1 MKKEWIAPLALL
13 FVSFIWGATFVVVQ
27 NAMSFV
33 GPFTFNGIRFL
44 FAGIILL
51 FVQIIFSQKTSK
63 QELKHSSLAGLM
75 VGFFL
80 FVGYLLQ
87 TFGLLYTTSSKA
99 GFLTGLSIVMVP
111 ILSFIFLKQKATIF
125 IVLGIAVATTGLYLL
140 TAADSF
146 QLNIGD
152 ILVLGCA
159 VAFAAHILI
168 NGFFSKKISPL
179 LLSTSQVLAVGI
191 FSSIC
196 AFLFEDWEKLFS
208 ISLWT
213 NQSFLFALFLTALFA
228 TSIAFFIQTSA
239 QKHTSPTRVAII
251 FAMEPVFAA
260 LTGVL
265 VANEQLSISAIIGCL
280 CIFLGM
286 IFVELPS
293 KTKKKRRLREVTLV
307 TSA

>member
-1 MKKEWIAPLALL
+1 MSVKKEWIAPLALL

-63 QELKHSSLAGLM
+63 QDIKHSSTAGII

-87 TFGLLYTTSSKA
+87 TFGLLYTASSKA

-168 NGFFSKKISPL
+168 NSFFSKKISPL

-208 ISLWT
+208 VSLWT

-293 KTKKKRRLREVTLV
+293 KTKKE
-307 TSA
+307 AQAA

>member
-1 MKKEWIAPLALL
+1 
-13 FVSFIWGATFVVVQ
+13 
-27 NAMSFV
+27 MSFV
-33 GPFTFNGIRFL
+33 GPFTFNGLRFL

-51 FVQIIFSQKTSK
+51 FVQMIFSQKTSK
-63 QELKHSSLAGLM
+63 QDIKQSSFAGLI

-80 FVGYLLQ
+80 CVGYLLQ

-125 IVLGIAVATTGLYLL
+125 VVLGITVATAGLYLL

-159 VAFAAHILI
+159 IAFAAHILI

-208 ISLWT
+208 VSLWT
-213 NQSFLFALFLTALFA
+213 NHSFY
-228 TSIAFFIQTSA
+228 
-239 QKHTSPTRVAII
+239 SPY
-251 FAMEPVFAA
+251 F
-260 LTGVL
+260 
-265 VANEQLSISAIIGCL
+265 
-280 CIFLGM
+280 
-286 IFVELPS
+286 
-293 KTKKKRRLREVTLV
+293 
-307 TSA
+307 

>member
-1 MKKEWIAPLALL
+1 MSVKREWIAPLALL

-51 FVQIIFSQKTSK
+51 FVQMIFSQKTSK

-125 IVLGIAVATTGLYLL
+125 IVIGIAVATAGLYLL
-140 TAADSF
+140 TAGDSF

-179 LLSTSQVLAVGI
+179 LLSTSQVLAVGM

-196 AFLFEDWEKLFS
+196 AFLFEDWEKVFS
-208 ISLWT
+208 VSLWT
-213 NQSFLFALFLTALFA
+213 NQSFLFALFLTSLFA

-265 VANEQLSISAIIGCL
+265 VANEQLSVSAIVGCL
-280 CIFLGM
+280 CIFLEM
-286 IFVELPS
+286 IFVELNY
-293 KTKKKRRLREVTLV
+293 KKKKE
-307 TSA
+307 AQAA

>member
-1 MKKEWIAPLALL
+1 MKKEWLAPLALL

-33 GPFTFNGIRFL
+33 GPFTFNGLRFL

-51 FVQIIFSQKTSK
+51 FVQMIFSQKTSK
-63 QELKHSSLAGLM
+63 QHIKQSSFAGLI

-80 FVGYLLQ
+80 CVGYLLQ

-125 IVLGIAVATTGLYLL
+125 VVLGITVATAGLYLL

-159 VAFAAHILI
+159 IAFAAHILI
-168 NGFFSKKISPL
+168 NGFYSKKISPL
-179 LLSTSQVLAVGI
+179 LLSTSQVLTVGI

-196 AFLFEDWEKLFS
+196 AFLFEDWENLFS

-213 NQSFLFALFLTALFA
+213 NHSFLFALFLTSLFA

-265 VANEQLSISAIIGCL
+265 VANEQLSMSAIFGCL

-293 KTKKKRRLREVTLV
+293 KTKKE
-307 TSA
+307 AQAA

>member
-1 MKKEWIAPLALL
+1 MIVKKEWIAPLALL

-51 FVQIIFSQKTSK
+51 FVQIIFSQKPSK
-63 QELKHSSLAGLM
+63 QDIKQSGLAGLI

-80 FVGYLLQ
+80 CVGYLLQ

-111 ILSFIFLKQKATIF
+111 ILSFIFLKQRATIF
-125 IVLGIAVATTGLYLL
+125 IVLGITVATAGLYLL
-140 TAADSF
+140 TAGDSF

-159 VAFAAHILI
+159 VAFAAHILV

-179 LLSTSQVLAVGI
+179 LLSTSQVLVVGM

-208 ISLWT
+208 VSLWT
-213 NQSFLFALFLTALFA
+213 NHSFLFALFLTSLFA

-286 IFVELPS
+286 VFVELPS
-293 KTKKKRRLREVTLV
+293 NAKKEAR
-307 TSA
+307 AA

>member
-1 MKKEWIAPLALL
+1 MKKDWIAPLALL

-51 FVQIIFSQKTSK
+51 FVQMIFSQKTSK
-63 QELKHSSLAGLM
+63 QDIKQSSLAGLI

-80 FVGYLLQ
+80 CVGYLLQ

-111 ILSFIFLKQKATIF
+111 ILSFIFLKQRATIF
-125 IVLGIAVATTGLYLL
+125 IVLGIAVATAGLYLL
-140 TAADSF
+140 TAGDSF

-159 VAFAAHILI
+159 VAFAAHILV

-196 AFLFEDWEKLFS
+196 AFLFEDWEKSFS
-208 ISLWT
+208 VSLWT
-213 NQSFLFALFLTALFA
+213 NQSFLFALFLTSLFA

-286 IFVELPS
+286 VFVELPS
-293 KTKKKRRLREVTLV
+293 KTKKEAR
-307 TSA
+307 AA

>member
-1 MKKEWIAPLALL
+1 MKKDWIAPLALL

-51 FVQIIFSQKTSK
+51 FVQMIFSQKTSRQDIK
-63 QELKHSSLAGLM
+63 QSSLAGLI

-80 FVGYLLQ
+80 CVGYLLQ

-111 ILSFIFLKQKATIF
+111 ILSFIFLKQRATIF
-125 IVLGIAVATTGLYLL
+125 IVLGIAVATAGLYLL
-140 TAADSF
+140 TAGDSF

-159 VAFAAHILI
+159 VAFAAHILV

-208 ISLWT
+208 VSLWT
-213 NQSFLFALFLTALFA
+213 NQSFLFALFLTSLFA

-286 IFVELPS
+286 VFVELPS

>member
-1 MKKEWIAPLALL
+1 MSVKKEWLAPLALL

-33 GPFTFNGIRFL
+33 GPFTFNGLRFL

-51 FVQIIFSQKTSK
+51 FVQMIFSQKTSK
-63 QELKHSSLAGLM
+63 QDIKQSSFAGLI

-80 FVGYLLQ
+80 CVGYLLQ

-125 IVLGIAVATTGLYLL
+125 VVLGITVATAGLYLL

-159 VAFAAHILI
+159 IAFAAHILI
-168 NGFFSKKISPL
+168 NGFYSKKISPL
-179 LLSTSQVLAVGI
+179 LLSTSQVLTVGI

-196 AFLFEDWEKLFS
+196 AFLFEDWEIFFS

-213 NQSFLFALFLTALFA
+213 NHSFLFALFLTSLFA

-265 VANEQLSISAIIGCL
+265 VANEQLSMSAIFGCL

-293 KTKKKRRLREVTLV
+293 KTKKE
-307 TSA
+307 AQAA

>member
-1 MKKEWIAPLALL
+1 MAPLALL

-63 QELKHSSLAGLM
+63 QDIKHSSTAGII

-208 ISLWT
+208 VSLWT

>member
-1 MKKEWIAPLALL
+1 
-13 FVSFIWGATFVVVQ
+13 
-27 NAMSFV
+27 MSFV

-63 QELKHSSLAGLM
+63 QELKHSSLAGLI

-168 NGFFSKKISPL
+168 NGFFSKKYHL
-179 LLSTSQVLAVGI
+179 YY
-191 FSSIC
+191 
-196 AFLFEDWEKLFS
+196 
-208 ISLWT
+208 
-213 NQSFLFALFLTALFA
+213 
-228 TSIAFFIQTSA
+228 
-239 QKHTSPTRVAII
+239 
-251 FAMEPVFAA
+251 
-260 LTGVL
+260 
-265 VANEQLSISAIIGCL
+265 
-280 CIFLGM
+280 
-286 IFVELPS
+286 
-293 KTKKKRRLREVTLV
+293 
-307 TSA
+307 

>member
-1 MKKEWIAPLALL
+1 MSVKKEWIAPLALL

-33 GPFTFNGIRFL
+33 DPFTFNGIRFL

-179 LLSTSQVLAVGI
+179 LLSTSQVLAVSI

-208 ISLWT
+208 VSLWT

-293 KTKKKRRLREVTLV
+293 KTKKE
-307 TSA
+307 AQAA

>member
-1 MKKEWIAPLALL
+1 MKKDWIAPLALL

-51 FVQIIFSQKTSK
+51 FVQMIFSQKTSK
-63 QELKHSSLAGLM
+63 QDIKQSSLAGLI

-80 FVGYLLQ
+80 CVGYLLQ

-111 ILSFIFLKQKATIF
+111 ILSFIFLKQRATIF
-125 IVLGIAVATTGLYLL
+125 IVLGIAVATAGLYLL
-140 TAADSF
+140 TAGDSF

-159 VAFAAHILI
+159 VAFAAHILV

-208 ISLWT
+208 VSLWT
-213 NQSFLFALFLTALFA
+213 NQSFLFALFLTSLFA

-239 QKHTSPTRVAII
+239 QKHASPTRVAII

-286 IFVELPS
+286 VFVELPS
-293 KTKKKRRLREVTLV
+293 KTKKEAR
-307 TSA
+307 AA

>member
-1 MKKEWIAPLALL
+1 MKKDWIAPLALL

-51 FVQIIFSQKTSK
+51 FVQMFFSQKTSK
-63 QELKHSSLAGLM
+63 QDIKQSSLAGLI

-80 FVGYLLQ
+80 CVGYLLQ

-111 ILSFIFLKQKATIF
+111 ILSFIFLKQRATIF
-125 IVLGIAVATTGLYLL
+125 IVLGIAVATAGLYLL
-140 TAADSF
+140 TAGDSF

-159 VAFAAHILI
+159 VAFAAHILV

-179 LLSTSQVLAVGI
+179 LLNTSQVLAVGI

-208 ISLWT
+208 VSLWT
-213 NQSFLFALFLTALFA
+213 NQSFLFALFLTSLFA

-239 QKHTSPTRVAII
+239 QKHTSPTRVAIL

-286 IFVELPS
+286 VFVELPS
-293 KTKKKRRLREVTLV
+293 KTKKE
-307 TSA
+307 AQAA

>member
-1 MKKEWIAPLALL
+1 MKKDWIAPLALL

-51 FVQIIFSQKTSK
+51 FVQMIFSQKTSK
-63 QELKHSSLAGLM
+63 QDIKQSSLAGLI

-80 FVGYLLQ
+80 CVGYLLQ

-111 ILSFIFLKQKATIF
+111 ILSFIFLKQRATIF
-125 IVLGIAVATTGLYLL
+125 IVLGIAVATAGLYLL
-140 TAADSF
+140 TAGDSF

-159 VAFAAHILI
+159 VAFAAHILV

-196 AFLFEDWEKLFS
+196 AFLFEDWEKTFS
-208 ISLWT
+208 VSLWT
-213 NQSFLFALFLTALFA
+213 NQSFLFALFLTSLFA

-286 IFVELPS
+286 VFVELPS
-293 KTKKKRRLREVTLV
+293 KTKKEAR
-307 TSA
+307 AA

>member
-33 GPFTFNGIRFL
+33 GPFTFNGLRFL

-51 FVQIIFSQKTSK
+51 FVQMIFSQKTSK
-63 QELKHSSLAGLM
+63 QDIKQSSFAGLI

-80 FVGYLLQ
+80 CVGYLLQ

-125 IVLGIAVATTGLYLL
+125 VVLGITVATAGLYLL

-159 VAFAAHILI
+159 IAFAAHILI
-168 NGFFSKKISPL
+168 NGFYSKKISPL
-179 LLSTSQVLAVGI
+179 LLSTSQVLTVGI

-196 AFLFEDWEKLFS
+196 AFLFEDWENLFS

-213 NQSFLFALFLTALFA
+213 NHSFLFALFLTSLFA

-239 QKHTSPTRVAII
+239 QKHTSPTRVAIT

-265 VANEQLSISAIIGCL
+265 VANEQLSMSAIFGCL

-293 KTKKKRRLREVTLV
+293 KTKKE
-307 TSA
+307 AQAA

>member
-1 MKKEWIAPLALL
+1 MSVKKEWLAPLALL

-33 GPFTFNGIRFL
+33 GPFTFNGLRFL

-51 FVQIIFSQKTSK
+51 FVQMIFSQKTSK
-63 QELKHSSLAGLM
+63 QDIKQSSFAGLI

-80 FVGYLLQ
+80 CVGYLLQ

-125 IVLGIAVATTGLYLL
+125 VVLGITVATAGLYLL

-159 VAFAAHILI
+159 IAFAAHILI
-168 NGFFSKKISPL
+168 NGFYSKKISPL
-179 LLSTSQVLAVGI
+179 LLSTSQVLTVGI

-196 AFLFEDWEKLFS
+196 AFLFEDWENLFS

-213 NQSFLFALFLTALFA
+213 NHSFLFALFLTSLFA

-265 VANEQLSISAIIGCL
+265 VANEQLSMSAIFGCL

-293 KTKKKRRLREVTLV
+293 KTKKE
-307 TSA
+307 AQAA

>member
-1 MKKEWIAPLALL
+1 MSVKKEWLAPLALL

-33 GPFTFNGIRFL
+33 GPFTFNGLRFL

-51 FVQIIFSQKTSK
+51 FVQMIFSQKTSK
-63 QELKHSSLAGLM
+63 QDIKQSSFAGLI

-80 FVGYLLQ
+80 CVGYLLQ

-125 IVLGIAVATTGLYLL
+125 VILGITVATAGLYLL

-146 QLNIGD
+146 QFNIGD

-159 VAFAAHILI
+159 IAFAAHILI
-168 NGFFSKKISPL
+168 NGFYSKKISPL
-179 LLSTSQVLAVGI
+179 LLSTSQVLTVGI

-196 AFLFEDWEKLFS
+196 AFLFEDWENLFS

-213 NQSFLFALFLTALFA
+213 NHSFLFALFLTSLFA

-265 VANEQLSISAIIGCL
+265 VANEQLSMSAIFGCL

-293 KTKKKRRLREVTLV
+293 KTKKE
-307 TSA
+307 AQAA

>member
-1 MKKEWIAPLALL
+1 MSVKKEWLAPLALL

-33 GPFTFNGIRFL
+33 GPFTFNGLRFL

-51 FVQIIFSQKTSK
+51 FVQMIFSQKTSK
-63 QELKHSSLAGLM
+63 QHIKQSSFAGLI

-80 FVGYLLQ
+80 CVGYLLQ

-125 IVLGIAVATTGLYLL
+125 VVLGITVATAGLYLL

-146 QLNIGD
+146 QFNIGD

-159 VAFAAHILI
+159 IAFAAHILI
-168 NGFFSKKISPL
+168 NGFYSKKISPL
-179 LLSTSQVLAVGI
+179 LLSTSQVLTVGI

-196 AFLFEDWEKLFS
+196 AFLFEDWENLFS

-213 NQSFLFALFLTALFA
+213 NHSFLFALFLTSLFA

-265 VANEQLSISAIIGCL
+265 VANEQLSMSAIFGCL

-293 KTKKKRRLREVTLV
+293 KTKKE
-307 TSA
+307 AQAA

>member
-1 MKKEWIAPLALL
+1 MKKEWIAPLSLL

-44 FAGIILL
+44 FAGVILL
-51 FVQIIFSQKTSK
+51 IIQLIFVKKTPRK
-63 QELKHSSLAGLM
+63 QVQYSGVAGM
-75 VGFFL
+75 IVGFFL

-111 ILSFIFLKQKATIF
+111 ILSFIFLKQRATPF
-125 IVLGIAVATTGLYLL
+125 IVLGIIAATMGLYLL
-140 TAADSF
+140 TAGDSF
-146 QLNIGD
+146 QFNIGD
-152 ILVLGCA
+152 LLVLGCA

-168 NGFFSKKISPL
+168 NGFFSKKVSPL

-196 AFLFEDWEKLFS
+196 ALLFEDWEKLFS
-208 ISLWT
+208 IDLWM
-213 NQSFLFALFLTALFA
+213 NHSFLFALFLTSLFA
-228 TSIAFFIQTSA
+228 TSLAFFIQTSA

-280 CIFLGM
+280 CIFIGM

-293 KTKKKRRLREVTLV
+293 KAKKE
-307 TSA
+307 AQAA

>member
-1 MKKEWIAPLALL
+1 MKKDWIAPLALL

-51 FVQIIFSQKTSK
+51 FVQMIFSQKTSK
-63 QELKHSSLAGLM
+63 QDIKQSSLAGLI

-80 FVGYLLQ
+80 CVGYLLQ

-111 ILSFIFLKQKATIF
+111 ILSFIFLKQRATIF
-125 IVLGIAVATTGLYLL
+125 IVLGIAVATAGLYLL
-140 TAADSF
+140 TAGDSF

-159 VAFAAHILI
+159 VAFAAHILV

-196 AFLFEDWEKLFS
+196 AFLFEDWGKLFS
-208 ISLWT
+208 VSLWT
-213 NQSFLFALFLTALFA
+213 NQSFLFALFLTSLFA

-251 FAMEPVFAA
+251 FAMEPIFAA

-265 VANEQLSISAIIGCL
+265 VANEQLSISAIMGCL

-286 IFVELPS
+286 VFVELPS
-293 KTKKKRRLREVTLV
+293 KTKKEAR
-307 TSA
+307 AA

>member
-33 GPFTFNGIRFL
+33 GPFTFNGLRFL

-51 FVQIIFSQKTSK
+51 FVQMIFSQKTSK
-63 QELKHSSLAGLM
+63 QDIKQSSFAGLI

-80 FVGYLLQ
+80 CVGYLLQ

-125 IVLGIAVATTGLYLL
+125 VALGITVATAGLYLL

-159 VAFAAHILI
+159 IAFAAHILI
-168 NGFFSKKISPL
+168 NGFYSKKISPL
-179 LLSTSQVLAVGI
+179 LLSTSQVLTVGI

-196 AFLFEDWEKLFS
+196 AFLFEDWENLFS

-213 NQSFLFALFLTALFA
+213 NHSFLFALFLTSLFA

-265 VANEQLSISAIIGCL
+265 VANEQLSMSAIFGCL

-293 KTKKKRRLREVTLV
+293 KIKKE
-307 TSA
+307 AQAA

>member
-1 MKKEWIAPLALL
+1 MSVKKEWIAPLALL

-63 QELKHSSLAGLM
+63 QYIKHSSTAGII

-208 ISLWT
+208 VSLWT
-213 NQSFLFALFLTALFA
+213 DQSFLFALFLTALFA

-293 KTKKKRRLREVTLV
+293 KTKKE
-307 TSA
+307 AQAA

>member
-1 MKKEWIAPLALL
+1 MKKGWIAPLALL
-13 FVSFIWGATFVVVQ
+13 FVSFIWGSTFVVVQ

-33 GPFTFNGIRFL
+33 GPFTFNGVRFL

-51 FVQIIFSQKTSK
+51 FVQFMFSKKTSK
-63 QELKHSSLAGLM
+63 QEVQHSSIAGLI

-80 FVGYLLQ
+80 FIGYLLQ

-111 ILSFIFLKQKATIF
+111 ILSFIFLKQRATPF
-125 IVLGIAVATTGLYLL
+125 IILGITAATAGLYLL
-140 TAADSF
+140 TAGDSF

-159 VAFAAHILI
+159 IAFAAHILI
-168 NGFFSKKISPL
+168 NGVFSKKISPL
-179 LLSTSQVLAVGI
+179 LLSTSQVLSVGI

-196 AFLFEDWEKLFS
+196 AFLFEDWGKLFS

-213 NQSFLFALFLTALFA
+213 NSAFLFALLATSVFA
-228 TSIAFFIQTSA
+228 TSIAFFIQTAA
-239 QKHTSPTRVAII
+239 QKYTSPTRVAII

-265 VANEQLSISAIIGCL
+265 IANEKLSISAVLGCL

-293 KTKKKRRLREVTLV
+293 KTKKE
-307 TSA
+307 AQAA

>member
-1 MKKEWIAPLALL
+1 MKKEWLAPLALL

-33 GPFTFNGIRFL
+33 GPFTFNGLRFL

-51 FVQIIFSQKTSK
+51 FVQMIFSQKTSK
-63 QELKHSSLAGLM
+63 QDIKQSSFAGLI

-80 FVGYLLQ
+80 CVGYLLQ

-125 IVLGIAVATTGLYLL
+125 VVLGITVATAGLYLL

-159 VAFAAHILI
+159 IAFAAHILI
-168 NGFFSKKISPL
+168 NGFYSKKISPL
-179 LLSTSQVLAVGI
+179 LLSTSQVLTVGI

-196 AFLFEDWEKLFS
+196 AFLFEDWENLFS

-213 NQSFLFALFLTALFA
+213 NHSFLFALFLTSLFA

-265 VANEQLSISAIIGCL
+265 VANEQLSMSVIFGCL

-293 KTKKKRRLREVTLV
+293 KTKKE
-307 TSA
+307 AQAA

>member
-1 MKKEWIAPLALL
+1 MSVKKEWLAPLALL

-33 GPFTFNGIRFL
+33 GPFTFNGLRFL

-51 FVQIIFSQKTSK
+51 FVQMIFSQKTSK
-63 QELKHSSLAGLM
+63 QDIKQSSFAGLI

-80 FVGYLLQ
+80 CVGYLLQ

-125 IVLGIAVATTGLYLL
+125 VVLGITVATAGLYLL

-159 VAFAAHILI
+159 IAFAAHILI
-168 NGFFSKKISPL
+168 NGFYSKKISPL
-179 LLSTSQVLAVGI
+179 LLSTSQVLTVGI

-196 AFLFEDWEKLFS
+196 AFLFEDLEIFFS

-213 NQSFLFALFLTALFA
+213 NHSFLFALFLTSLFA

-265 VANEQLSISAIIGCL
+265 VANEQLSMSAIFGCL

-293 KTKKKRRLREVTLV
+293 KTKKE
-307 TSA
+307 AQAA